1 MEEMVEIFSLMYT
14 VQVGSCVLCS
24 LVSYYA
30 VQGFTEEEGQDRA
43 KKIFNTLDKNRD
55 GSLEEAEFI
64 KELHCTTTLAC

>member
-1 MEEMVEIFSLMYT
+1 MEIFSLMYT

-24 LVSYYA
+24 VVSYA

-64 KELHCTTTLAC
+64 KELHSVLAVISCA